1 MNGSILQLVSFGKED
16 EYLTSRPQISF
27 FNIVFKRHTYFAIET
42 MEQSLFGENNFGGTS
57 ICKISKN
64 GDLLGPCFLKVTLPK
79 INTKQEFQNYG
90 LYYYHDTFENKSKW
104 VNRVG
109 FRLIKN
115 IKLKIGSQI
124 IDELYS
130 TWMYVWAELFYNNN
144 KKSMLDKM
152 VGTKGSDGSRN
163 GLNTNTTHD
172 LQIPLMF
179 SFFRHPSL
187 YIPLLSLEYND
198 VEFQI
203 EFETLENCYFVNNDN
218 QRTTNN
224 LSGNLSNV
232 SLSCDYIFLDEE
244 EKTNLKKYNY
254 DYLIETLQSQ
264 ENIKVNNGKNENIEL
279 DFYHPIKELFWIVRR
294 NYSNNVGDKFTD
306 FTNNASG
313 ITLASEGTIIDGSL
327 DEDDIAFSLG
337 KSGTLSNISFA
348 RIYLNEEAR
357 ISERNNTY
365 FNYIIPYQ
373 HHKSSPDLGINVYS
387 FSLYPEEH
395 QPSGVCN
402 FSRLQKKSLSITSK
416 TNGLLNIYALGYNVI
431 RVKNG
436 FGQLAYAK

>member
-1 MNGSILQLVSFGKED
+1 
-16 EYLTSRPQISF
+16 
-27 FNIVFKRHTYFAIET
+27 
-42 MEQSLFGENNFGGTS
+42 
-57 ICKISKN
+57 
-64 GDLLGPCFLKVTLPK
+64 
-79 INTKQEFQNYG
+79 
-90 LYYYHDTFENKSKW
+90 
-104 VNRVG
+104 
-109 FRLIKN
+109 
-115 IKLKIGSQI
+115 
-124 IDELYS
+124 
-130 TWMYVWAELFYNNN
+130 
-144 KKSMLDKM
+144 
-152 VGTKGSDGSRN
+152 
-163 GLNTNTTHD
+163 
-172 LQIPLMF
+172 
-179 SFFRHPSL
+179 
-187 YIPLLSLEYND
+187 
-198 VEFQI
+198 
-203 EFETLENCYFVNNDN
+203 
-218 QRTTNN
+218 
-224 LSGNLSNV
+224 
-232 SLSCDYIFLDEE
+232 CDYIFLDEE

-313 ITLASEGTIIDGSL
+313 ITLASEGTIRDGSL

-416 TNGLLNIYALGYNVI
+416 TNGLLNI
-431 RVKNG
+431 
-436 FGQLAYAK
+436 